1 MRWEFEFN
9 PKMHSREIGSNI
21 DQTREKMLYKQNKIC
36 KISKVI
42 HTLFQIHFEHSNFRT
57 DSPEI

>member
-1 MRWEFEFN
+1 
-9 PKMHSREIGSNI
+9 MHSREIGSNI